1 MLPALAV
8 LRSDLRQRV
17 LAAAHQDPRIVGLVD
32 YGSSSE
38 GRADAFSD
46 LDLALFIQDGAF
58 ESFHA
63 HWKVWAAPFG
73 PLLLA
78 YVGGVGHPW
87 TVYDATPLPL
97 RVDFAFH
104 RTSALDD
111 VLTWPNAPSSTA
123 AMVLYDATDGRL
135 AATVG
140 QLVGQSLQPAD
151 RQQTFESVGGDFWY
165 YWLRSWTKLL
175 RGDLWAARYDYNGI
189 LLGNLVG
196 LLRLEANALERWR
209 ATSAATEVEQLLR
222 AERVAQLEGCI
233 PERGEA
239 GLRRAFSAAAQLG
252 YDVSAGLASDR
263 TWPWPQQLAERVLA
277 INTSR

>member
-1 MLPALAV
+1 MPSALAT

-17 LAAAHQDPRIVGLVD
+17 LAAAHHDERIVGVLD

-38 GRADAFSD
+38 GRADALSD
-46 LDLALFIQDGAF
+46 LDLALFVQDSAF
-58 ESFHA
+58 ESFYA
-63 HWKVWAAPFG
+63 TWQAWTAQLG

-104 RTSALDD
+104 RSSALDV
-111 VLTWPNAPSSTA
+111 VLSWPNAPSSTS

-135 AATVG
+135 LANVG
-140 QLVGQSLQPAD
+140 QLVGQSLRPAD
-151 RQQTFESVGGDFWY
+151 LQQTFESRGGDFWY
-165 YWLRSWTKLL
+165 YWLRTWTTLL
-175 RGDLWAARYDYNGI
+175 RSDLWAARYDYNFMV
-189 LLGNLVG
+189 LGNLVG
-196 LLRLEANALERWR
+196 LLRLEAKAVERWR
-209 ATSAATEVEQLLR
+209 ATSAATAVEQVLSAGR
-222 AERVAQLEGCI
+222 MAQLEACI

-239 GLRRAFSAAAQLG
+239 GLRMAFRAAAQLG
-252 YDVSAGLASDR
+252 YDVSAALATTH

-277 INTSR
+277 ITNAR